1 MSAQPDPSRPI
12 LPRPYPL
19 PALPPDRF
27 YVEPYTPQEAG
38 FGQLVLVEDSDP
50 FDLYTYRCKAIQYAG
65 KTAFQTV
72 QIGDTYNY
80 GRVLMLDGA
89 IQSSADDE
97 ALYHELLV
105 QPAMLRSPEPRDV
118 LIIGGGEGASLREVL
133 AHGAVRSAT
142 MVDIDPEVVALC
154 REHLP
159 TWHQGAFQD
168 PRARLVHADGRA
180 FVEGE
185 SQRYDV
191 VIVDVVDMLENGPA
205 EKLYT
210 RQFYELLRKR
220 LKPDGI
226 VAVQALEFSFADDRP
241 HAALARTLRTVFP
254 EVHSYRALIPSF
266 LGSWGFLIAS
276 DWLRPAEMRSEDLDR
291 AIESRLG
298 NVWMDHLT
306 GDYLKSCFVMDKE
319 TSFLLSLPGPILED
333 GVPFV
338 LPPDVE
344 DVEPP
349 FAQLPAKKPE
359 A

>member
-1 MSAQPDPSRPI
+1 
-12 LPRPYPL
+12 
-19 PALPPDRF
+19 
-27 YVEPYTPQEAG
+27 
-38 FGQLVLVEDSDP
+38 
-50 FDLYTYRCKAIQYAG
+50 
-65 KTAFQTV
+65 
-72 QIGDTYNY
+72 
-80 GRVLMLDGA
+80 
-89 IQSSADDE
+89 
-97 ALYHELLV
+97 
-105 QPAMLRSPEPRDV
+105 
-118 LIIGGGEGASLREVL
+118 
-133 AHGAVRSAT
+133 

-159 TWHQGAFQD
+159 AWHQGAFQD

-185 SQRYDV
+185 NQRYDV

-266 LGSWGFLIAS
+266 LGSWGFLVAS
-276 DWLRPAEMRSEDLDR
+276 DWLRPAEMRAEDLDR
-291 AIESRLG
+291 AIENRLG
-298 NVWMDHLT
+298 NIWMEHLT

-319 TSFLLSLPGPILED
+319 TLFLLSLSGPILED
-333 GVPFV
+333 GTPFV
-338 LPPDVE
+338 LPPE
-344 DVEPP
+344 IQDVEPP
-349 FAQLPAKKPE
+349 FAQFPAKKPE
-359 A
+359 E